1 MFLLCYK
8 KQQEDKIRFR
18 KNIGVKRDESTEK
31 KGLWSMKEEKE
42 QAVQEEKNETVN
54 EAENQEA
61 EIQESQDQKV
71 KKRKKVWSR
80 YQRGFVAGFL
90 VAVVIMVAGMGVLTT
105 VYRKSKNE
113 VVITE
118 ETFDGTVKEKAE
130 SLTEIIASYFYE
142 DVDQETLIN
151 GMYKGIL
158 EGLNDPYSQYYTQ
171 EEYQSLKE
179 SNNGT
184 YEGIGA
190 VLSQDPDTK
199 QVTVMRAYKGS
210 PAQKAGIRDGDII
223 LKVDDL
229 DAASMDLTELVSHI
243 RGSEESKTHIQIS
256 RQGSKKPLEFDVELD
271 SIEVPTVTSQM
282 LDGDIGYIQITEF
295 TDVTEEQFQ
304 TDVDYLNKRGMKAML
319 VDLRDNPGGLVT
331 SVVGILDKI
340 LPEGTVVYTKDKMG
354 NRNDYD
360 SDEEHQ
366 MKLPIAVLINGNS
379 ASASEIFAGA
389 IRDFEY
395 GTLIGT
401 TSFGKGIVQTI
412 LPLDDGSAVKITTAK
427 YYTPSGDYIHKKGI
441 KPDVHVE
448 YEYQSEDTENYDI
461 QYDNQVQ
468 KGIEVLKEKLEKKG

>member
-1 MFLLCYK
+1 M
-8 KQQEDKIRFR
+8 E
-18 KNIGVKRDESTEK
+18 
-31 KGLWSMKEEKE
+31 EEKE
-42 QAVQEEKNETVN
+42 QIVQENQNETRK
-54 EAENQEA
+54 ESQIGEE
-61 EIQESQDQKV
+61 EIQESEKRRDKKQK
-71 KKRKKVWSR
+71 KIRSR
-80 YQRGFVAGFL
+80 YQRGFIAGFL
-90 VAVVIMVAGMGVLTT
+90 IAVVLMVAGTGILTT
-105 VYRKSKNE
+105 IYRKSKHE
-113 VVITE
+113 VVLTE
-118 ETFDGTVKEKAE
+118 ETFDGKVKEKAE
-130 SLTEIIASYFYE
+130 SLTEIIHSYYYE

-158 EGLNDPYSQYYTQ
+158 EGLDDPYSQYYTK

-184 YEGIGA
+184 YEGIGT

-199 QVTVMRAYKGS
+199 QVTVMKAYEGS
-210 PAQKAGIRDGDII
+210 PAQKAGIRDGDVI
-223 LKVDDL
+223 LKVDNL
-229 DAASMDLTELVSHI
+229 DATSMDLTELVTHI

-256 RQGSKKPLEFDVELD
+256 REGSEKPLEFDVQRD

-282 LDGDIGYIQITEF
+282 LEDKIGYIQITEF
-295 TDVTEEQFQ
+295 TDVTEDQFQ
-304 TDVDYLNKRGMKAML
+304 ANVDTLKKQGMKAML

-340 LPEGTVVYTKDKMG
+340 LPEGTVVYTMDKAG
-354 NRNDYD
+354 NRNDYT

-389 IRDFEY
+389 IRDFKY

-441 KPDVHVE
+441 KPDVQVE
-448 YEYQSEDTENYDI
+448 YEYQSEDTDQYDI
-461 QYDNQVQ
+461 KYDNQVQ
-468 KGIEVLKEKLEKKG
+468 KGIEVLKEKIK

>member
-1 MFLLCYK
+1 M
-8 KQQEDKIRFR
+8 E
-18 KNIGVKRDESTEK
+18 
-31 KGLWSMKEEKE
+31 EEKE
-42 QAVQEEKNETVN
+42 QIVQENQDETRK
-54 EAENQEA
+54 ESQIGEE
-61 EIQESQDQKV
+61 EIQESEKRRDKKQK
-71 KKRKKVWSR
+71 KIRSR
-80 YQRGFVAGFL
+80 YQRGFIAGFL
-90 VAVVIMVAGMGVLTT
+90 IAVVLMVAGTGILTT
-105 VYRKSKNE
+105 IYRKSKHE
-113 VVITE
+113 VVLTE
-118 ETFDGTVKEKAE
+118 ETFDGKVKEKAE
-130 SLTEIIASYFYE
+130 SLTEIIHSYYYE

-158 EGLNDPYSQYYTQ
+158 EGLDDPYSQYYTK

-184 YEGIGA
+184 YEGIGT

-199 QVTVMRAYKGS
+199 QVTVMKAYEGS
-210 PAQKAGIRDGDII
+210 PAQKAGIRDGDVI
-223 LKVDDL
+223 LKVDNL
-229 DAASMDLTELVSHI
+229 DATSMDLTELVTHI

-256 RQGSKKPLEFDVELD
+256 REGSEKPLEFDVQRD

-282 LDGDIGYIQITEF
+282 LEDKIGYIQITEF
-295 TDVTEEQFQ
+295 TDVTEDQFQ
-304 TDVDYLNKRGMKAML
+304 ANVDTLKKQGMKAML

-340 LPEGTVVYTKDKMG
+340 LPEGTVVYTMDKAG
-354 NRNDYD
+354 NRNDYT

-389 IRDFEY
+389 IRDFKY

-441 KPDVHVE
+441 KPDVQVE
-448 YEYQSEDTENYDI
+448 YEDQSEDTDQYDI
-461 QYDNQVQ
+461 KYDNQVQ
-468 KGIEVLKEKLEKKG
+468 KGIEVLKEKIK

>member
-1 MFLLCYK
+1 
-8 KQQEDKIRFR
+8 
-18 KNIGVKRDESTEK
+18 
-31 KGLWSMKEEKE
+31 MKDEKE
-42 QAVQEEKNETVN
+42 QTIQEEQNETGN
-54 EAENQEA
+54 EAENLEA
-61 EIQESQDQKV
+61 EIQESENQETKRRRKV
-71 KKRKKVWSR
+71 RSR

-90 VAVVIMVAGMGVLTT
+90 VAVVIMVAGIGVLTT
-105 VYRKSKNE
+105 VYRKSRNE

-130 SLTEIIASYFYE
+130 SLTEIIDSYFYE
-142 DVDQETLIN
+142 DVEQETLIN

-199 QVTVMRAYKGS
+199 QVTVMKAYEGS

-229 DAASMDLTELVSHI
+229 DAASMDLTELVTHI

-256 RQGSKKPLEFDVELD
+256 REGSEKPLEFDVERD

-304 TDVDYLNKRGMKAML
+304 TNVDLLNKQGMKAML

-340 LPEGTVVYTKDKMG
+340 LPEGTVVYTKDKKG

-366 MKLPIAVLINGNS
+366 MNLPIAVLINGNS

-441 KPDVHVE
+441 KPDVRVE
-448 YEYQSEDTENYDI
+448 YEYQSEDTDNYDI